1 MNGVPGMVLNGLRE
15 FLDTGVVTSERMRA
29 IERNAIALGVGTL
42 QMMESAGAAIANA
55 VRAKGPS
62 KVLVLCGKGNNGAD
76 GMAAA
81 RYLQNDLET
90 SVICIG
96 GESRSDENRLQLR
109 LLGSCAVSVH
119 VVDCP
124 EEVKA
129 LKHLFDSADLVVDAL
144 LGTGA
149 RGGLREPYRTCV
161 GMANEAEAF
170 ILAVDV
176 PTEGTRADAIL
187 ALHRPK
193 MEGVDTAC
201 IGIPLEAEIFTGPGD
216 LLLIPERSADAH
228 KGAGGRVLVVGGGPY
243 QGAPYLTALAALR
256 SGADLVRI
264 ASPVAMSFPD
274 LIYEPLEGERIGEEH
289 LETLLKLS
297 SWADVVAIGAG
308 MGPEGHGVA
317 QKLASCCRRLV
328 VDADALRT
336 PLPVG
341 EMTIYTPHAGEFGRM
356 TGVLPPKD
364 LRERARLVKRY
375 ARRNGVVVLK
385 GPVDIVSDGER
396 LRFNRSGCPA
406 MTVGGTGDVLAGAV
420 AAFFCRMPAFEAACA
435 ATYANGIA
443 GERAALD
450 RGDGMIASDLL
461 SFIPAVLRGEKSA

>member
-1 MNGVPGMVLNGLRE
+1 
-15 FLDTGVVTSERMRA
+15 
-29 IERNAIALGVGTL
+29 
-42 QMMESAGAAIANA
+42 
-55 VRAKGPS
+55 
-62 KVLVLCGKGNNGAD
+62 
-76 GMAAA
+76 
-81 RYLQNDLET
+81 
-90 SVICIG
+90 
-96 GESRSDENRLQLR
+96 
-109 LLGSCAVSVH
+109 
-119 VVDCP
+119 
-124 EEVKA
+124 
-129 LKHLFDSADLVVDAL
+129 
-144 LGTGA
+144 
-149 RGGLREPYRTCV
+149 
-161 GMANEAEAF
+161 
-170 ILAVDV
+170 
-176 PTEGTRADAIL
+176 
-187 ALHRPK
+187 
-193 MEGVDTAC
+193 
-201 IGIPLEAEIFTGPGD
+201 
-216 LLLIPERSADAH
+216 
-228 KGAGGRVLVVGGGPY
+228 
-243 QGAPYLTALAALR
+243 
-256 SGADLVRI
+256 
-264 ASPVAMSFPD
+264 
-274 LIYEPLEGERIGEEH
+274 
-289 LETLLKLS
+289 
-297 SWADVVAIGAG
+297 